1 MAELDP
7 KNNKSLSDLI
17 TRMESGGLVE
27 KFSETARYYIEE
39 RSQVPAYY
47 KSPMRENA
55 LAAKEK
61 KYGPFKELSAEKL
74 AAILAYT
81 DGKSKIYEKINTF
94 LRVGEYFGEDVEEIK
109 SFVENLKKA
118 LEQLSKANSTE
129 AKRLTRIV
137 SGEYA
142 EELAKL
148 KPGDKII
155 EKGFGSWAG
164 GEYNAPRADQF
175 IKKDQFNIALDVT
188 TNKAINIAPISAYER
203 EEEHLVYP
211 GQEYEVEDIVPD
223 GAYSR
228 KINSSISIIKL
239 KQFMFGGL
247 VNSST
252 GARISG
258 TGSDTQLIAAQPG
271 EIVINKKTVEAF
283 GPSYFLSLNKK
294 YGGPNANKPKRSN
307 GALAV
312 KRFNVGGEVIEEPK
326 KELTE
331 AERKAKAQ
339 EMIERMKK
347 GFDENLLMNLIDVIR
362 KDDDAEDIVKSTK
375 IKAKKKKYIVVN
387 AESTG
392 QGETFADFLTSKIG
406 SSFKMAAQARR
417 ADKGLKKDRMFYLTK
432 ALGFQFGGDLVNRT
446 RGTFSQ
452 DPNETQDPA
461 LSRSQRF
468 AATVAPYMDMQG
480 PELPPDKQDDGGI
493 NKAFLGLIKKFDDL
507 ISIRKKKSEQAELAN
522 DILEETNES
531 SKEQVKESNSLKK
544 RALELSKKLLR
555 FNRDQSDTAK
565 SEKIEQDIESVE
577 DYPGLLRPDL
587 YKDDGIDDEEEDEE
601 EDDRRRDRGLFGRAI
616 DFITGDDFIGDSLI
630 DAGADAVERQ
640 AGKVGRRGAQRA
652 IRRTALKIGGKK
664 LAQNALVKGGTQVA
678 TKVASKLAP
687 KAILGFLR
695 PIFGRVPIVGG
706 LIDFVVSL
714 ALGESPGRAAAK
726 AVGATLGAG
735 LGTLIPIPGVGTV
748 AGGILG
754 DFVGGAI
761 YDAIAGGGNTSEG
774 SQQAP
779 EKLSAGGVLA
789 PRKLASGGVMAGEAG
804 PEAFFSLSSTVGRQ
818 TLGQVSSVAGSPL
831 SALPF
836 ILGIT
841 KNVINSVG
849 PAGKEIKPFMSQI
862 IGPLERMFGAANF
875 TAPSLVG
882 KGIDTVKSTAQKFGG
897 KVGKLFGFG
906 SDEKTDGT
914 EAQETMTGAA
924 ATTTPVTGIPLGES
938 ETAQGTQLMQGLI
951 QRGFNKEEA
960 AAIVGNL
967 WAESGF
973 KTGATNPTS
982 GAYGLMQWLG
992 GRQDKLV
999 QFAQEKGK
1007 PVTDVD
1013 LQLDYIAWELRGGNA
1028 YETAQFQ
1035 KAMAYG
1041 PTVQDKTRGFAYE
1054 VERAG
1059 AGELASSMPKR
1070 VGAAESAYNAGAAA
1084 TSPTQVA
1091 QRPSSSPSQNND
1103 PDEMSPGP
1111 INPISADSFQAPGQ
1125 QPTSPGRAAS
1135 PMQQAQVPVS
1145 VRTKIGLT
1153 SGMTTA
1159 IVPVVIQGSNQQVG
1173 YATNTPGFEG
1183 RTTTRY
1189 FDRSGNLTTLDS
1201 LKRARLQ
1208 LN

>member
-1 MAELDP
+1 MAESDP
-7 KNNKSLSDLI
+7 KNKKSLSDLI

-27 KFSETARYYIEE
+27 KFAETARYYIDE
-39 RSQVPAYY
+39 RSTVPSYF

-61 KYGPFKELSAEKL
+61 TYGPFKELSAEKL

-81 DGKSKIYEKINTF
+81 DEKSKIYEKINTF

-148 KPGDKII
+148 KPGDKIV

-188 TNKAINIAPISAYER
+188 TNKAINIAPISKYER

-211 GQEYEVEDIVPD
+211 GQEYQVEDIIPD

-312 KRFNVGGEVIEEPK
+312 KRFNVGGEVLEEK
-326 KELTE
+326 KRELTE
-331 AERKAKAQ
+331 AERKQKAQ

-392 QGETFADFLTSKIG
+392 QGESLADYLGSKIG

-417 ADKGLKKDRMFYLTK
+417 ADKGLKKDRFFYLKK

-446 RGTFSQ
+446 KGTFSQ
-452 DPNETQDPA
+452 DPKETQDPA

-522 DILEETNES
+522 EILEETTES
-531 SKEQVKESNSLKK
+531 SKEEVKESNSLKK
-544 RALELSKKLLR
+544 RALEISKKLLR

-565 SEKIEQDIESVE
+565 SEKIEQDLEQVE
-577 DYPGLLRPDL
+577 DPAGLLKPDL
-587 YKDDGIDDEEEDEE
+587 YKDDGIDDEEDEE
-601 EDDRRRDRGLFGRAI
+601 DDDRRRDNRGIFDKAL
-616 DFITGDDFIGDSLI
+616 DFITGDDYLL
-630 DAGADAVERQ
+630 DAGIDAVERG
-640 AGKVGRRGAQRA
+640 AEKVGRRGAARA
-652 IRRTALKIGGKK
+652 VRRTAIKIGGKK
-664 LAQNALVKGGTQVA
+664 LAKNVLVKGGTEVA

-726 AVGATLGAG
+726 AIGATLGAG
-735 LGTLIPIPGVGTV
+735 LGTLIPIPGVGTI

-761 YDAIAGGGNTSEG
+761 YDAIAGGGNTSG
-774 SQQAP
+774 GAQQAP

-875 TAPSLVG
+875 TAPTLVG
-882 KGIDTVKSTAQKFGG
+882 KGIDAVKSISQKFNIDLGG
-897 KVGKLFGFG
+897 K
-906 SDEKTDGT
+906 SDEA
-914 EAQETMTGAA
+914 ESQETMTGASTA
-924 ATTTPVTGIPLGES
+924 ASTTNVTGIPLGEGQ
-938 ETAQGTQLMQGLI
+938 TAQASQLLGGLV
-951 QRGFNKEEA
+951 QRGFSKEEA

-967 WAESGF
+967 YAESGF
-973 KTGATNPTS
+973 DTGVTNPNS

-992 GRQDKLV
+992 GRKDKLI

-1007 PVTDVD
+1007 PVTDIN

-1059 AGELASSMPKR
+1059 AGELSSSMPKR
-1070 VGAAESAYNAGAAA
+1070 VGAAESAYNAGAGAPPTGA
-1084 TSPTQVA
+1084 TPTQVA
-1091 QRPSSSPSQNND
+1091 QRPSQNNN
-1103 PDEMSPGP
+1103 PDEMTPGP
-1111 INPISADSFQAPGQ
+1111 INPISADSFQAPNQ
-1125 QPTSPGRAAS
+1125 QPTSPGPVSAAAS
-1135 PMQQAQVPVS
+1135 PMQQGQVPVS

-1173 YATNTPGFEG
+1173 YSTNTPGFEG

-1208 LN
+1208 IN